1 MCMCYHD
8 DEFIMAVHVLFIS
21 DEWKCD
27 PEFAQY
33 LSELSAYSVEKLRE
47 LGSSTVLLVTVGSQL
62 SELQLSKSSVIQI
75 FSYPNPQNIDIHIN
89 FVLLSNVA
97 FNCPG
102 MILG

>member
-1 MCMCYHD
+1 MVNYSKKMRVHIYMCMCYHD

-47 LGSSTVLLVTVGSQL
+47 LGSSTVLLVTVSQL
-62 SELQLSKSSVIQI
+62 SELQLSKSSVIRTPKILI
-75 FSYPNPQNIDIHIN
+75 FI
-89 FVLLSNVA
+89 
-97 FNCPG
+97 
-102 MILG
+102 

>member
-1 MCMCYHD
+1 MRMCYHD
-8 DEFIMAVHVLFIS
+8 DEFIMVVHVLFIS

-62 SELQLSKSSVIQI
+62 SELQLSKLQ
-75 FSYPNPQNIDIHIN
+75 
-89 FVLLSNVA
+89 LSK
-97 FNCPG
+97 PPKY
-102 MILG
+102 

>member
-8 DEFIMAVHVLFIS
+8 NEFIMVVHDVLFIS

-62 SELQLSKSSVIQI
+62 SELQLSELQ
-75 FSYPNPQNIDIHIN
+75 
-89 FVLLSNVA
+89 LSELQLSE
-97 FNCPG
+97 PPKY
-102 MILG
+102 